1 MKEQL
6 MSRKYKLRWQ
16 DRGILIAFFIL
27 LATIIAYVADS
38 SELDYKRAEKGRALQ
53 AAKLVARSF
62 RPSLAQADSVSRE
75 LAQTTVNDQ
84 GRVTNFA
91 KRSQELLEID
101 YVQGSYLVSKAG
113 NWQSNSGVSPEL
125 KQAYQ
130 QFRQGQCGKYAVTKK
145 RTVMQGPVT
154 LKGGEAGLIFYR
166 PVFVKG
172 QLWGFAVVVAKA
184 RQLLKE
190 SLANLDQGEYNY
202 RILKSPVES
211 KKYSLLTRSK
221 AGVVNP
227 VAFSF
232 KPATSSGG
240 WKIYVS
246 PKTGWTYEA
255 KARRMTAYTA
265 LLALLI
271 FCLITILVLRLGH
284 MRFLKK
290 EATVDALTQINNR
303 LGFDE
308 ELKRRLKG
316 QEDGKFTLVMID
328 VDDFKLFNDLYGH
341 QVGDKVLK
349 QVARGLKEAVTG
361 CGLVGRTGGDEFT
374 IALLGMDADDCQTV
388 IQRILTADHKID
400 YFGQKIKYS
409 LSIGYAD
416 SPRQGKKLASLISRA
431 DEALYEV
438 KLSGKSGAQYYSG
451 ETSKPLRSQ
460 LGFTLHDI
468 AANIP
473 AALLIY
479 KPENGRIL
487 FVNQG
492 TLRLLGYDNL
502 WDFFGRVN
510 TKAVHIVAPRDMDRV
525 EVWLKK
531 FTAEAETGDVHK
543 LTYHVISQ
551 SGQEIAVK
559 ANFSMVDNPHYGKL
573 VYQTM
578 TTA

>member
-1 MKEQL
+1 

-16 DRGILIAFFIL
+16 DRGILIAVFIL
-27 LATIIAYVADS
+27 LATIIACVADRS
-38 SELDYKRAEKGRALQ
+38 KLYYKRAEKDRALQ
-53 AAKLVARSF
+53 VAKLVDRSF
-62 RPSLAQADSVSRE
+62 GPSLAQAESVIQE
-75 LAQTTVNDQ
+75 LAQTTVDDQ

-91 KRSQELLEID
+91 KRSQELLGID

-113 NWQSNSGVSPEL
+113 NWQANSGVSPGL
-125 KQAYQ
+125 KQAYR
-130 QFRQGQCGKYAVTKK
+130 QFRQGQCEKYAVTKK

-154 LKGGEAGLIFYR
+154 LKGGEAGLIFYQ

-190 SLANLDQGEYNY
+190 SLANLDQWEYNY
-202 RILKSPVES
+202 RLLKSPVKS
-211 KKYSLLTRSK
+211 KKYSLLAKSK
-221 AGVVNP
+221 AAVVSP
-227 VAFSF
+227 VAYSF
-232 KPATSSGG
+232 KPSTSSGV

-255 KARRMTAYTA
+255 KARRMTAYVS

-271 FCLITILVLRLGH
+271 FCLKVVLVLCLAH
-284 MRFLKK
+284 TRFWKK

-316 QEDGKFTLVMID
+316 QEDGKFTLAMVD
-328 VDDFKLFNDLYGH
+328 VDNFKIFNDLYGH
-341 QVGDKVLK
+341 QVGDMILK
-349 QVARGLKEAVTG
+349 QASRGLKEAVTG

-388 IQRILTADHKID
+388 IQRILTADHEIE

-416 SPRQGKKLASLISRA
+416 SPRQGKKLADLISRA

-460 LGFTLHDI
+460 LGFTLYDI
-468 AANIP
+468 VANIP
-473 AALLIY
+473 EALLIY

-487 FVNQG
+487 FANQR

-510 TKAVHIVAPRDMDRV
+510 TKACHIVAPRDMDRV

-531 FTAEAETGDVHK
+531 FTAEAEIGDVHK

-559 ANFSMVDNPHYGKL
+559 ANFSMVDNLLYGKL

-578 TTA
+578 TMA

>member
-1 MKEQL
+1 
-6 MSRKYKLRWQ
+6 MSRKYKLRRG
-16 DRGILIAFFIL
+16 DRGFLLVIFISLL
-27 LATIIAYVADS
+27 LALSFVSKWSYGY
-38 SELDYKRAEKGRALQ
+38 YKQIEEDRALQ
-53 AAKLVARSF
+53 AAKLVSRSF
-62 RPSLAQADSVSRE
+62 APSLAQAENISRE
-75 LAQTTVNDQ
+75 LAQTTVDDQ
-84 GRVTNFA
+84 GQVSNFA
-91 KRSQELLEID
+91 KRSQDILEID

-227 VAFSF
+227 VAYNF
-232 KPATSSGG
+232 KPSQSNGS
-240 WKIYVS
+240 WKIYLS
-246 PKTGWTYEA
+246 PKTGWTYTA
-255 KARRMTAYTA
+255 KTRRMTVYAA
-265 LLALLI
+265 LMALLI
-271 FCLITILVLRLGH
+271 FCLLVILVMRLAH
-284 MRFLKK
+284 MRFFKK
-290 EATVDALTQINNR
+290 EATVDSLTQINNR
-303 LGFDE
+303 LGFNE
-308 ELKRRLKG
+308 QLKRCLKG
-316 QEDGKFTLVMID
+316 QEGGKYTLAMVD

-341 QVGDKVLK
+341 QVGDKVLR
-349 QVARGLKEAVTG
+349 QVARGLKEAVG
-361 CGLVGRTGGDEFT
+361 SSGLVGRTGGDEFT
-374 IALLGMDADDCQTV
+374 IALLGMDVDDCQAV
-388 IQRILTADHKID
+388 IQRISTTDYQID
-400 YFGQKIKYS
+400 YYGQKIKYS

-416 SPRQGKKLASLISRA
+416 SPRQGKTLAGLISRA

-468 AANIP
+468 AANMP
-473 AALLIY
+473 AALMIY
-479 KPENGRIL
+479 KPETGRIL
-487 FVNQG
+487 FINQG
-492 TLRLLGYDNL
+492 TLHLLGYDNL

-510 TKAVHIVAPRDMDRV
+510 TKAGHIVAPRDMDLV
-525 EVWLKK
+525 EIWLKK
-531 FTAEAETGDVHK
+531 FTAEAETGAIHK

-573 VYQTM
+573 VYQTF
-578 TTA
+578 TPA

>member
-1 MKEQL
+1 
-6 MSRKYKLRWQ
+6 MSRKYKLRRG
-16 DRGILIAFFIL
+16 DRGFLLVIFISLL
-27 LATIIAYVADS
+27 LALSFVSKWSYGY
-38 SELDYKRAEKGRALQ
+38 YKQIEEDRALQ
-53 AAKLVARSF
+53 AAKLVSRSF
-62 RPSLAQADSVSRE
+62 APSLAQAENISRE
-75 LAQTTVNDQ
+75 LAQTTVDDQ
-84 GRVTNFA
+84 GQVSNFA
-91 KRSQELLEID
+91 KRSQDILAID
-101 YVQGSYLVSKAG
+101 YVQGSYLVSKTG
-113 NWQSNSGVSPEL
+113 NWQANPAVSPEL
-125 KQAYQ
+125 RQAYRK
-130 QFRQGQCGKYAVTKK
+130 FSQGQCRTYAVTEK

-154 LKGGEAGLIFYR
+154 LKGGETGLIFYR
-166 PVFVKG
+166 PIFVKG
-172 QLWGFAVVVAKA
+172 KLWGFAIVKVKAK
-184 RQLLKE
+184 QLLKDGLE
-190 SLANLDQGEYNY
+190 NLAQGEYNY
-202 RILKSPVES
+202 RLLKSTVKS
-211 KKYSLLTRSK
+211 KKYSLMTKSK
-221 AGVVNP
+221 AAVVSP
-227 VAFSF
+227 VAYNF
-232 KPATSSGG
+232 KPSQSSGS
-240 WKIYVS
+240 WKIYLS
-246 PKTGWTYEA
+246 PKTGWTYTA
-255 KARRMTAYTA
+255 KTRRMTVYAA
-265 LLALLI
+265 LMALLI
-271 FCLITILVLRLGH
+271 FCLLVILVMRLAH
-284 MRFLKK
+284 MRFFKK
-290 EATVDALTQINNR
+290 EATVDSLTQINNR
-303 LGFDE
+303 LGFNE
-308 ELKRRLKG
+308 QLKRCLKG
-316 QEDGKFTLVMID
+316 QEGGKYTLAMVD

-341 QVGDKVLK
+341 QVGDKVLR
-349 QVARGLKEAVTG
+349 QVARGLKEAVG
-361 CGLVGRTGGDEFT
+361 SSGLVGRTGGDEFT

-388 IQRILTADHKID
+388 IQRILTADHEID